1 MTKTLVERLRE
12 VRLDLAKYDDDCT
25 LARAY
30 GGPTMLPRHPIDD
43 RRGRQIAADLHAAAS
58 RIEELERALKYY
70 AMPQIYAE
78 RKSLAPAI
86 MFERGEIARQA
97 LSEPSPDAP
106 AKRIGAARYLEG

>member
-1 MTKTLVERLRE
+1 MTKTLVEELRTSTDPE
-12 VRLDLAKYDDDCT
+12 WF
-25 LARAY
+25 RALMI
-30 GGPTMLPRHPIDD
+30 T
-43 RRGRQIAADLHAAAS
+43 AAS